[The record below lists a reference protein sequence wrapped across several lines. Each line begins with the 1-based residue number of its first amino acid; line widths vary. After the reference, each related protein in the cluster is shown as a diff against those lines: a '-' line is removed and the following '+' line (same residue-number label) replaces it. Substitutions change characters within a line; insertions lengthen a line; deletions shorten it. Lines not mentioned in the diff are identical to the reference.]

1 MRPFG
6 TSQQLAR
13 RRQRARNLLRH
24 GQSPQQVAKQVGTT
38 DRSVRRWRQESK
50 RPKRRLRRRTPG
62 RPCRLKPFQLRR
74 LISALERRAFH
85 YGYAEDYW
93 TLDRIAHL
101 IWDLFQVRYRSHS
114 VWYLLQRLDWSCQKP
129 QRRAL
134 HRDDEAIKHWKHYIW
149 PHIKKVAATGRNPCF
164 SR

>member
-13 RRQRARNLLRH
+13 RRQRARDLLRR
-24 GQSPQQVAKQVGTT
+24 GQSPAQVAKRVGATE
-38 DRSVRRWRQESK
+38 RSVRRWRQESK
-50 RPKRRLRRRTPG
+50 HSQHKSCGRGPG
-62 RPCRLKPFQLRR
+62 HPCCLNSSQLRR
-74 LISALERRAFH
+74 LFRALERGAFH

-101 IWDLFQVRYRSHS
+101 IWDLFEVRYRSHS
-114 VWYLLQRLDWSCQKP
+114 VWYLLRRLDWSCQKP

-134 HRDDEAIKHWKHYIW
+134 HRDEQAIKHWKHYLW
-149 PHIKKVAATGRNPCF
+149 PHIKKVAAAGRHPCF
-164 SR
+164 PR